1 MKTNKTLLWV
11 GIGSALL
18 IGGGLFWWFKN
29 KPKTDE
35 NKEPVKDEDKSK
47 QEEAVIKTETDSTAP
62 SLPSTPFKNKAEG
75 DAFRA
80 WMSVNHSDFR
90 YKGDVLDKSGD
101 YDNSFMRVAY
111 DKYGKEYSSKTTDGG
126 SGSGSTNFDTVQ
138 KNLGL
143 KANGASF
150 TVNFNGGKNKA
161 TFFNNNRFSIGAVG
175 QTGFLKKGSYSNGG
189 LTFAIDGG
197 STFSS
202 GSVWGNLLTALK

>member
-35 NKEPVKDEDKSK
+35 KDDTEKEPVKDEDKSK
-47 QEEAVIKTETDSTAP
+47 QEEAVIKNETNSTAP

-75 DAFRA
+75 NAFRA

-111 DKYGKEYSSKTTDGG
+111 DKYGKFLTQISPKSYGWDG
-126 SGSGSTNFDTVQ
+126 T
-138 KNLGL
+138 
-143 KANGASF
+143 
-150 TVNFNGGKNKA
+150 FNGNPLPSSDYWFIIEFIDDNQTQQFKA
-161 TFFNNNRFSIGAVG
+161 HFS
-175 QTGFLKKGSYSNGG
+175 LKR
-189 LTFAIDGG
+189 
-197 STFSS
+197 
-202 GSVWGNLLTALK
+202 